1 MAALSVPFSQLLQ
14 VSCSRGGRA
23 SAEAGTAS
31 STNEWKV
38 MSDHVIREQ
47 HFPCLPDYRRA
58 GISIDEDN
66 VMSLFNL
73 ASLQNHFLLVQAGGL
88 MIAISL

>member
-1 MAALSVPFSQLLQ
+1 MVALSVTFSQLLQ
-14 VSCSRGGRA
+14 ISCSKGCRA
-23 SAEAGTAS
+23 SAEASAANF
-31 STNEWKV
+31 TNEWKV

-47 HFPCLPDYRRA
+47 HFPCLPDYRRT

-73 ASLQNHFLLVQAGGL
+73 ASLQNHFLLV
-88 MIAISL
+88 